1 MNIKNKLLNKLH
13 SNAASVYSHIR
24 KNYIKNLPP
33 TLIKDGDMK
42 KLIGLAK
49 ADNYPEISKSEIIFV
64 VENQKELETLF
75 YHDKINR
82 LLELLNMSLSLDGD
96 VIELGTYK
104 GGTTVLM
111 ARFLNKTNSKKT
123 IYTYDTFEGFP
134 YTESDTVDKVKIST
148 GETKNKMDLFKD
160 TSLGKVRSKFAKF
173 AVADKIKIFKGSFDD
188 TLPLLTDEKFSFA
201 LVDCD
206 IYDSTLVC
214 LREIY
219 PRMVKGGIMLFDD
232 YNTEKPWNLKKAVD
246 DFVKEKNLTLYQGT
260 MPYFRKP

>member
-1 MNIKNKLLNKLH
+1 MGVKDKLLNKLH
-13 SNAASVYSHIR
+13 SNASAVYSHVR

-33 TLIKDGDMK
+33 TLIKDESMK
-42 KLIGLAK
+42 KSISIAK
-49 ADNYPEISKSEIIFV
+49 AENYPEISKPEIIFA

-75 YHDKINR
+75 NHDKINR

-104 GGTTVLM
+104 GGTTILI

-123 IYTYDTFEGFP
+123 IYTFDTFEGFP
-134 YTESDTVDKVKIST
+134 YAETGTIEKVKIST
-148 GETKNKMDLFKD
+148 GETKNKMDMFKD
-160 TSLGKVRSKFAKF
+160 TSFEKVKAKFAKF
-173 AVADKIKIFKGSFDD
+173 AVANKIKTFKGSFDD
-188 TLPLLTDEKFSFA
+188 TLPLLKDEKFSFA

-206 IYDSTLVC
+206 IYDSALVC

-246 DFVKEKNLTLYQGT
+246 DFVKEKNLTLHQGI
-260 MPYFRKP
+260 MPYFQKP